1 MSTEELNFIKA
12 EELCTK
18 LNAHTKSDQW
28 TFNKIMKLARK
39 KLIKFH
45 DLRTPGTKTTRYF
58 FVFDEVLESL
68 KAHKMEG

>member
-1 MSTEELNFIKA
+1 MTSQKQDFIKA

-18 LNAHTKSDQW
+18 LNAHTNSDQW

-39 KLIKFH
+39 GLIEFH

-58 FVFDEVLESL
+58 FVFNEVLESL
-68 KAHKMEG
+68 KSHKMEG

>member
-1 MSTEELNFIKA
+1 MADGKQDFIKA

-28 TFNKIMKLARK
+28 TFNKIMKLARQ

-45 DLRTPGTKTTRYF
+45 DLRTPGTKTVRYF

-68 KAHKMEG
+68 QNIK